1 MLRMKHVRNADL
13 QVSQP
18 YEKKSFLFDYTL
30 SFRNKLPG
38 IALVFMIGVLANS
51 LGKDFP
57 LIGGAVIAIII
68 GILVRNFLRIPAVY
82 TEGISYTLKT
92 LLKTAIVLLGFGL
105 SYASIFQLGYEA
117 ILLVIIA
124 VLSGIL
130 FTFILAKLFKLGG
143 NIPILVSLGTAICG
157 ATAIVTSSPIVR
169 AKEEETAY
177 AINTIFAFNV
187 LAVLFYPL
195 IGHLFSMPDDI
206 FGMWAGVAIHD
217 TSSVVAAGYSYSSA
231 AGDTSVVIK
240 LIRTLMLVPV
250 TLILSIIISMRSKG
264 STTNKVKMSK
274 VFPTFILFFAGAVA
288 INTIFSLPTSL
299 TSVTDGVAKFLILM
313 VMASVGLGTD
323 FKKIKSVGLRPL
335 FVGLISS
342 IMMGILTLTIIL
354 VLY

>member
-1 MLRMKHVRNADL
+1 MSNADV
-13 QVSQP
+13 QVRQSS
-18 YEKKSFLFDYTL
+18 YEKNTL
-30 SFRNKLPG
+30 SIGTSISFRNKLPG
-38 IALVFMIGVLANS
+38 VALVLIIGILANS

-57 LIGGAVIAIII
+57 LVGGAVIAIII
-68 GILVRNFLRIPAVY
+68 GILARNFLGIPAVF

-92 LLKTAIVLLGFGL
+92 LLKVAIVLLGFGL
-105 SYASIFQLGYEA
+105 SYASIFQLGFEA
-117 ILLVIIA
+117 ILLVVAA

-130 FTFILAKLFKLGG
+130 FTFTLAKLFKLEG

-195 IGHLFSMPDDI
+195 LGQVFSMTDEV
-206 FGMWAGVAIHD
+206 FGLWSGVAIHD
-217 TSSVVAAGYSYSSA
+217 TSSVVAAGYSYSHA

-240 LIRTLMLVPV
+240 LIRTLMLIPV
-250 TLILSIIISMRSKG
+250 TLLLSFYISMKAKRS
-264 STTNKVKMSK
+264 SNKVKVSK
-274 VFPTFILFFAGAVA
+274 VFPMFILFFAGAVA
-288 INTIFSLPTSL
+288 VNTIFSLPTSL
-299 TSVTDGVAKFLILM
+299 TDITDSVAKFLILM

-335 FVGLISS
+335 FVGLLSS
-342 IMMGILTLTIIL
+342 VIMGLLTLSLIHL
-354 VLY
+354 LF

>member
-1 MLRMKHVRNADL
+1 MKHVGNANL
-13 QVSQP
+13 QVSQS
-18 YEKKSFLFDYTL
+18 YEKKSFLLDHTQ
-30 SFRNKLPG
+30 SIRNKLPG
-38 IALVFMIGVLANS
+38 VALVFIIGILANS

-68 GILVRNFLRIPAVY
+68 GILARNFLSIPAVF
-82 TEGISYTLKT
+82 TEGITYTLKT
-92 LLKTAIVLLGFGL
+92 LLKTAIVLLGLGL
-105 SYASIFQLGYEA
+105 SYASIFQLGFQA
-117 ILLVIIA
+117 ILLVVAA
-124 VLSGIL
+124 VLAGIL
-130 FTFILAKLFKLGG
+130 LTFVLAKLFGLNG

-195 IGHLFSMPDDI
+195 LGQLFSMPDHI
-206 FGMWAGVAIHD
+206 FGLWAGVAIHD

-240 LIRTLMLVPV
+240 LIRTLMLIPV
-250 TLILSIIISMRSKG
+250 TLILSIFISMKSKG
-264 STTNKVKMSK
+264 STTNKVKLSK

-288 INTIFSLPTSL
+288 VNTIFSLPTSL

-335 FVGLISS
+335 FVGLLSS
-342 IMMGILTLTIIL
+342 VIMGILTLIIINF
-354 VLY
+354 LY

>member
-1 MLRMKHVRNADL
+1 MRNANL
-13 QVSQP
+13 QVSQT
-18 YEKKSFLFDYTL
+18 YEKKSFLFNHSL

-38 IALVFMIGVLANS
+38 VALVFLIGVLANS
-51 LGKDFP
+51 LGRDFP

-68 GILVRNFLRIPAVY
+68 GILVRNFLRIPVGY
-82 TEGISYTLKT
+82 TEGISYTLKS
-92 LLKTAIVLLGFGL
+92 LLKMAIVLLGFGL
-105 SYASIFQLGYEA
+105 SYASIFQLGHEA

-124 VLSGIL
+124 VLAGIL
-130 FTFILAKLFKLGG
+130 FTFVLAKLFKLDG
-143 NIPILVSLGTAICG
+143 NIPMLVSLGTAICG
-157 ATAIVTSSPIVR
+157 ATAIVTTSPIIR

-195 IGHLFSMPDDI
+195 LGQLFSMSDQI

-250 TLILSIIISMRSKG
+250 TLILSIFISMKSKG
-264 STTNKVKMSK
+264 TTTNKVKMRK
-274 VFPTFILFFAGAVA
+274 VFPAFILFFAGAVA
-288 INTIFSLPTSL
+288 VNTIFPLPPML
-299 TSVTDGVAKFLILM
+299 TSVTDGAAKFIILM

-323 FKKIKSVGLRPL
+323 FKKIQSVGLRPL
-335 FVGLISS
+335 FVGLLSS
-342 IMMGILTLTIIL
+342 VMMGILTLSIIL
-354 VLY
+354 ILY

>member
-1 MLRMKHVRNADL
+1 MSNANL
-13 QVSQP
+13 QVSET
-18 YEKKSFLFDYTL
+18 YEKKSFKFNFPLT
-30 SFRNKLPG
+30 FRNKLPG
-38 IALVFMIGVLANS
+38 VALVFMIGVLANS

-105 SYASIFQLGYEA
+105 SYSSIFQLGYEA
-117 ILLVIIA
+117 IFLVIIA
-124 VLSGIL
+124 VLAGIL
-130 FTFILAKLFKLGG
+130 FTFIVAKLFKLEG

-157 ATAIVTSSPIVR
+157 ATAIVTSSPIIR

-195 IGHLFSMPDDI
+195 LGQLFSLPDHI

-240 LIRTLMLVPV
+240 LIRTLMLVPAA
-250 TLILSIIISMRSKG
+250 LILSIYISMKSKEN
-264 STTNKVKMSK
+264 TTNKVKISK
-274 VFPTFILFFAGAVA
+274 VFPSFILFFAGAVA
-288 INTIFSLPTSL
+288 VNTIFSLPSSL
-299 TSVTDGVAKFLILM
+299 ISVTDGVAKFLILM

-342 IMMGILTLTIIL
+342 IMMGIVTLSIIL
-354 VLY
+354 LLY

>member
-1 MLRMKHVRNADL
+1 MSNANL
-13 QVSQP
+13 QVSQS
-18 YEKKSFLFDYTL
+18 YEKKSFLLENTQSL
-30 SFRNKLPG
+30 RNKLPG
-38 IALVFMIGVLANS
+38 VALVFIIGVLANS

-68 GILVRNFLRIPAVY
+68 GIMVRNFLGIPTVFS
-82 TEGISYTLKT
+82 EGISYTLKT

-117 ILLVIIA
+117 ILLVVVA
-124 VLSGIL
+124 VLAGIL
-130 FTFILAKLFKLGG
+130 FTFLLAKLFKLSG

-195 IGHLFSMPDDI
+195 IGQLFSMPDQI
-206 FGMWAGVAIHD
+206 FGIWAGVAIHD
-217 TSSVVAAGYSYSSA
+217 TSSVVAAGYSYSSN
-231 AGDTSVVIK
+231 AGDTSVIIK

-250 TLILSIIISMRSKG
+250 TLILSIFISMKSNGAAG
-264 STTNKVKMSK
+264 SKVKISK
-274 VFPTFILFFAGAVA
+274 VFPIFILFFAGAVA
-288 INTIFSLPTSL
+288 VNTIFSLPTSI

-335 FVGLISS
+335 FLGLLSS
-342 IMMGILTLTIIL
+342 VMMGLLTLTIIQL
-354 VLY
+354 LY

>member
-1 MLRMKHVRNADL
+1 MGNANL
-13 QVSQP
+13 QVSQS
-18 YEKKSFLFDYTL
+18 YEKKSFLLDHTQ
-30 SFRNKLPG
+30 SIRNKLPG
-38 IALVFMIGVLANS
+38 VALVFIIGILANS

-68 GILVRNFLRIPAVY
+68 GILARNFLSIPAVF
-82 TEGISYTLKT
+82 TEGITYTLKT
-92 LLKTAIVLLGFGL
+92 LLKTAIVLLGLGL
-105 SYASIFQLGYEA
+105 SYASIFQLGFQA
-117 ILLVIIA
+117 ILLVVAA
-124 VLSGIL
+124 VLAGIL
-130 FTFILAKLFKLGG
+130 LTFVLAKLFGLNG

-195 IGHLFSMPDDI
+195 LGQLFSMPDHI
-206 FGMWAGVAIHD
+206 FGLWAGVAIHD

-240 LIRTLMLVPV
+240 LIRTLMLIPV
-250 TLILSIIISMRSKG
+250 TLILSIFISMKSKG
-264 STTNKVKMSK
+264 STTNKVKLSK

-288 INTIFSLPTSL
+288 VNTIFSLPTSL

-335 FVGLISS
+335 FVGLLSS
-342 IMMGILTLTIIL
+342 VIMGILTLIIINF
-354 VLY
+354 LY

>member
-1 MLRMKHVRNADL
+1 MEHVGNANL
-13 QVSQP
+13 QVSQS
-18 YEKKSFLFDYTL
+18 YEKKSFLLEHTQTL
-30 SFRNKLPG
+30 RNKLPG
-38 IALVFMIGVLANS
+38 VALVFIIGVLANS

-68 GILVRNFLRIPAVY
+68 GIMIRNFLGIPTVFS
-82 TEGISYTLKT
+82 EGISYTLKM

-117 ILLVIIA
+117 ILLVVVA
-124 VLSGIL
+124 VLAGIL
-130 FTFILAKLFKLGG
+130 FTFLLAKLFKLSG

-195 IGHLFSMPDDI
+195 IGQIFSMPDHI
-206 FGMWAGVAIHD
+206 FGIWAGVAIHD
-217 TSSVVAAGYSYSSA
+217 TSSVVAAGYSYSNT
-231 AGDTSVVIK
+231 AGDTSVIIK

-250 TLILSIIISMRSKG
+250 TLILSIIISMKSKG
-264 STTNKVKMSK
+264 AAGSKVRISK
-274 VFPTFILFFAGAVA
+274 VFPIFILFFAGAVA
-288 INTIFSLPTSL
+288 VNTIFPLPTSI
-299 TSVTDGVAKFLILM
+299 TSITDGVAKFLILM

-335 FVGLISS
+335 FLGLLSS
-342 IMMGILTLTIIL
+342 VMMGLLTLTIIQL
-354 VLY
+354 LY

>member
-1 MLRMKHVRNADL
+1 MKHVSNANL
-13 QVSQP
+13 QVSQS
-18 YEKKSFLFDYTL
+18 YEKKSFLLEHTHSL
-30 SFRNKLPG
+30 RNKLPG
-38 IALVFMIGVLANS
+38 VALVFIIGVLANS

-68 GILVRNFLRIPAVY
+68 GIMVRNFLGIPTVFS
-82 TEGISYTLKT
+82 EGISYTLKT

-117 ILLVIIA
+117 ILLVVVA
-124 VLSGIL
+124 VLAGIL
-130 FTFILAKLFKLGG
+130 FTFLLAKLFRLSG

-195 IGHLFSMPDDI
+195 IGQLISMPDHI
-206 FGMWAGVAIHD
+206 FGIWAGVAIHD

-231 AGDTSVVIK
+231 AGDTSVIIK

-250 TLILSIIISMRSKG
+250 TLILSIIVSMKSKG
-264 STTNKVKMSK
+264 AAGSKVKISK
-274 VFPTFILFFAGAVA
+274 VFPIFILFFAGAVA
-288 INTIFSLPTSL
+288 VNTIFSLPTSI

-335 FVGLISS
+335 FLGLLSS
-342 IMMGILTLTIIL
+342 VMMGLLTLTIIQL
-354 VLY
+354 LY

>member
-1 MLRMKHVRNADL
+1 MKHVSNANL
-13 QVSQP
+13 QVSQS
-18 YEKKSFLFDYTL
+18 YEKKSFLLENTQSL
-30 SFRNKLPG
+30 RNKLPG
-38 IALVFMIGVLANS
+38 VALVFIIGVLANS

-68 GILVRNFLRIPAVY
+68 GIMVRNFLGIPTVFS
-82 TEGISYTLKT
+82 EGISYTLKT

-117 ILLVIIA
+117 ILLVVVA
-124 VLSGIL
+124 VLAGIL
-130 FTFILAKLFKLGG
+130 FTFLLAKLFKLSG

-195 IGHLFSMPDDI
+195 IGQLFSMPDQI
-206 FGMWAGVAIHD
+206 FGIWAGVAIHD
-217 TSSVVAAGYSYSSA
+217 TSSVVAAGYSYSSN
-231 AGDTSVVIK
+231 AGDTSVIIK

-250 TLILSIIISMRSKG
+250 TLILSIFISMKSNGAAG
-264 STTNKVKMSK
+264 SKVKISK
-274 VFPTFILFFAGAVA
+274 VFPIFILFFAGAVA
-288 INTIFSLPTSL
+288 VNTIFSLPTSI

-335 FVGLISS
+335 FLGLLSS
-342 IMMGILTLTIIL
+342 VMMGLLTLTIIQL
-354 VLY
+354 LY

>member
-1 MLRMKHVRNADL
+1 MSNANL
-13 QVSQP
+13 QVSQS
-18 YEKKSFLFDYTL
+18 YEKKSFLIDHSL
-30 SFRNKLPG
+30 SLRNKLPG
-38 IALVFMIGVLANS
+38 VALVFIIGVLANS
-51 LGKDFP
+51 LGRDFP
-57 LIGGAVIAIII
+57 LIGGAVMAIII
-68 GILVRNFLRIPAVY
+68 GILVRNFLRIPAIY

-105 SYASIFQLGYEA
+105 SFVSIFQLGFEA
-117 ILLVIIA
+117 ILLVIVA
-124 VLSGIL
+124 VLAGIL
-130 FTFILAKLFKLGG
+130 FTFILAKLFKLEG
-143 NIPILVSLGTAICG
+143 NIPLLVSLGTAICG

-195 IGHLFSMPDDI
+195 IGQLFSMPDHI

-240 LIRTLMLVPV
+240 LIRTLMFVPV
-250 TLILSIIISMRSKG
+250 TLILSIFISLKSSG
-264 STTNKVKMSK
+264 NNTNKVKINRI
-274 VFPTFILFFAGAVA
+274 FPTFILFFAGAVA
-288 INTIFSLPTSL
+288 LNTIFSLPTSL

-323 FKKIKSVGLRPL
+323 FKKIKSIGLRPL

-342 IMMGILTLTIIL
+342 VMMGLLTLTIIL
-354 VLY
+354 LLY